1 MSLEEGVRTAV
12 TTCMGLKQN
21 EKVVIASD
29 KDTMNIGK
37 KLREVALEIT
47 PHVRFFNLDIY
58 GKRPLSHFPDAI
70 REAAEDADVGFWTAN
85 SFEGELESIRGPFI
99 KAVMNRGRHGHMVN
113 INEEVIETA
122 LAVDYEK
129 IKEFT
134 DKLYDKLIKTD
145 KVRITNDQ
153 GTDITASF
161 SDRWKWVPSAG
172 ICHEQGHWNNIP
184 DGEVFTAPKEMDG
197 KMVVDG
203 VIGEYFGN
211 KYSHED
217 LKETP
222 ITIKI
227 KTNSRAKAIDVS
239 CDNDELEKEV
249 YDYIHLH
256 DCSPFIGELG
266 FGTNIFLKEL
276 SGNMLQDEKFP
287 GVHVAFG
294 DPMADET
301 YADWTCPEHLDMILT
316 RCNVW
321 LDDEKIMENGEYLME
336 KF

>member
-1 MSLEEGVRTAV
+1 MSLEKGIKTAV
-12 TTCMGLKQN
+12 ITCMGLKEG

-29 KDTMNIGK
+29 GPTMNIGK
-37 KLREVALEIT
+37 KIREVAREIT

-58 GKRPLSHFPDAI
+58 GERPLDHFPEAI
-70 REAAEDADVGFWTAN
+70 KEAAEESDVGFWTAN
-85 SFEGELESIRGPFI
+85 SYEGELESIRGPFI
-99 KAVMNRGRHGHMVN
+99 KKVLIGGRHGHMVN
-113 INEEVIETA
+113 INKKVIESA
-122 LAVDYEK
+122 LAVDYEA

-145 KVRITNDQ
+145 KVRITNEQ

-172 ICHEQGHWNNIP
+172 ICHEPGHWNNIP
-184 DGEVFTAPKEMDG
+184 DGEVFTAPLKMNG
-197 KMVVDG
+197 KIVVDG

-227 KTNSRAKAIDVS
+227 RTNDRAKAIDVS
-239 CDNDELEKEV
+239 CDNDELKKEV
-249 YDYIHLH
+249 HGYIHQH

-266 FGTNIFLKEL
+266 FGT
-276 SGNMLQDEKFP
+276 
-287 GVHVAFG
+287 
-294 DPMADET
+294 
-301 YADWTCPEHLDMILT
+301 
-316 RCNVW
+316 
-321 LDDEKIMENGEYLME
+321 
-336 KF
+336 